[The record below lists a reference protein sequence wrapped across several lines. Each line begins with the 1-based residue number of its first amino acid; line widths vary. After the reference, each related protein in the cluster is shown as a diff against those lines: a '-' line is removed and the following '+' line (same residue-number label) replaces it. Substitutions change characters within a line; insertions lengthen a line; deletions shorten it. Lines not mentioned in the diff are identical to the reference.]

1 MISFALIL
9 IVVILLALGIAF
21 VATTGVLS
29 RANKKGQTP
38 LSADG
43 LSVDSIALFKPVQ
56 RIARE
61 IEEVVTSDG
70 SLAAVRGMAQAEV
83 RRIEEQVL
91 KALNNRDHLRSSVR
105 DQGSAEA
112 DLERLEKLL
121 QGELSESERSSY
133 ESALAARKTE
143 LHHYQKARRAMAS
156 IEDSVREAQAAL
168 SELKAKLTAAKLE
181 PATGAADTDLRETL
195 GQLQSFSVTVDEV
208 KNLL

>member
-1 MISFALIL
+1 MIAFSLIL
-9 IVVILLALGIAF
+9 IVVILIALGIAF
-21 VATTGVLS
+21 FATSGVLS
-29 RANKKGQTP
+29 RANNKGQVP

-43 LSVDSIALFKPVQ
+43 LSVDSIALFKPIQ
-56 RIARE
+56 RLGRE
-61 IEEVVTSDG
+61 IEEVVNSDG
-70 SLAAVRGMAQAEV
+70 SLAAIRSMAQSEV

-105 DQGSAEA
+105 DQSTAES

-121 QGELSESERSSY
+121 AGELSPSERSSY
-133 ESALAARKTE
+133 ESSLAARKTE
-143 LHHYQKARRAMAS
+143 LHHYDKARQAMSS
-156 IEDSVREAQAAL
+156 IEDSVRQAQAAL

-181 PATGAADTDLRETL
+181 PATGAADNDLRETL